1 MGKIIGI
8 DLGTTNSCVA
18 VMEGG
23 EPKVIHS
30 AEGRN
35 VIPSVV
41 DPVSHVVGD
50 VAKHQ
55 LVLKPKRTIFS
66 IKRLMGRKFDDP
78 SVQADIKWL
87 PYTIKA
93 GRDGMAVVEV
103 EGRTFTP
110 QEVSAQILQKIKADA
125 ESYLGGKIT
134 QAVITV
140 PAYFDDSQRQA
151 TKQAGEI
158 AGLEV
163 LRIINEPTASALA
176 YGLDKKNAHTVAI
189 YDLGGGT
196 FDISILELGE
206 GVYEVKSTN
215 GDTHLGGDDFDKVII
230 DHIAE
235 EFKKENGVDL
245 RKDPQAL
252 QRLRESAEKAKIEL
266 SSSTE
271 AQINQPFVTQ
281 GKEGP
286 LHLTMSLS
294 RAKLEQLVDHLVQKT
309 LEPVKQA
316 LKDAKLKVDAIDE
329 VVLVGGMTRMP
340 KVVDTV
346 TKFFGKEANK
356 SVNPDEVVAVG
367 AAVQGGVLGGEV
379 KDVLLLDVTPLT
391 LGIETLGGVS
401 TPLIEKN
408 ATIPTSKSQIFSTAG
423 DNQTQVEI
431 NVLQGE
437 RPMVADNKSL
447 GRFIL
452 SGIPPAPRGVPQ
464 VEVTFD
470 IDANGILNV
479 KAQDKATGKDQ
490 SIKITGSTGLTKDEI
505 EKMTKDAE
513 EHAKDDQ
520 EKKEKVESRNA
531 ADSLVFTA
539 EKTLK
544 DAGDK
549 VGEDVKKEVEE
560 KISALKAILET
571 GMKEDLEAKTKD
583 LSDSLQKVGQAM
595 YSSKDSTE
603 EKPEQADDSNQPSDS
618 TQDKQASPSDDAKT
632 ENSEKKEKKKD
643 EKKSEEPVEGEV
655 VE

>member
-23 EPKVIHS
+23 APKVIYS
-30 AEGRN
+30 LEGRN

-41 DPVSHVVGD
+41 DPISHVVGD
-50 VAKHQ
+50 VAKRQ
-55 LVLKPKRTIFS
+55 MVLKPKATIFS
-66 IKRLMGRKFDDP
+66 IKRLMGRKFTDP
-78 SVQADIKWL
+78 SVQFDMKWL
-87 PYTIKA
+87 PYAIKS

-110 QEVSAQILQKIKADA
+110 QEVSAQILQKIKKDA
-125 ESYLGGKIT
+125 ENYLGGKVT

-163 LRIINEPTASALA
+163 LRIINEPTAAALA
-176 YGLDKKNAHTVAI
+176 YGLDKKNAHTIAI

-215 GDTHLGGDDFDKVII
+215 GDTHLGGDDFDQII
-230 DHIAE
+230 INHLAE
-235 EFKKENGVDL
+235 EFKKQNGVDL

-271 AQINQPFVTQ
+271 AQINQPFITQ

-294 RAKLEQLVDHLVQKT
+294 RAKLESLTDDLVQKT
-309 LEPVKQA
+309 LKPVEQA
-316 LKDAKLKVDAIDE
+316 LKDAGVTVSQIDE

-340 KVVDTV
+340 KVIETV

-401 TPLIEKN
+401 TPLISKN
-408 ATIPTSKSQIFSTAG
+408 TTIPTSKSQVFSTAA

-437 RPMVADNKSL
+437 RPMATDNKSL

-452 SGIPPAPRGVPQ
+452 DGIPPAPRGVPQ

-470 IDANGILNV
+470 IDASGILNV
-479 KAQDKATGKDQ
+479 KAKDKASGKEQ
-490 SIKITGSTGLTKDEI
+490 SIKITGSTGLSKDEV
-505 EKMTKDAE
+505 ERMTKEAE
-513 EHAKDDQ
+513 MHAKEDS
-520 EKKEKVESRNA
+520 EKKEKIDAKNT
-531 ADSLVFTA
+531 ADSLIFTA
-539 EKTLK
+539 EKSLK

-549 VGEDVKKEVEE
+549 APDDLKKEVEE

-571 GMKEDLEAKTKD
+571 GTKEDLEAKTKD

-595 YSSKDSTE
+595 YSQPGAQGTKGTE
-603 EKPEQADDSNQPSDS
+603 ETSGDQ
-618 TQDKQASPSDDAKT
+618 QASGK
-632 ENSEKKEKKKD
+632 EEKKE
-643 EKKSEEPVEGEV
+643 EEV
-655 VE
+655 VN